1 MSEVK
6 SSADVLAFWR
16 AAGAERWFEKDDTFD
31 RAIRDGY
38 LATYE
43 AAAAGK
49 LNDWEKTPDGALA
62 LVIVL
67 DQFPRNMFRGDAR
80 AFAADPLALA
90 ITERALTSGYDRKI
104 EHELVP
110 FLYMPLMHS
119 ENIADQRRCVDLFG
133 RYGNQNNL
141 KFAEI
146 HRDIIERFGRFPHR
160 NAALRRATTAD
171 EKAFLDSGGFGG

>member
-1 MSEVK
+1 MSAV
-6 SSADVLAFWR
+6 ADAADILAFWR
-16 AAGAERWFEKDDTFD
+16 QAGESKWFEKDDAFD
-31 RAIRDGY
+31 RAIREKFF
-38 LATYE
+38 ATYE
-43 AAAAGK
+43 AAANGQ
-49 LNDWEKTPDGALA
+49 LSDWEKTPDGALA

-67 DQFPRNMFRGDAR
+67 DQFPRNIFRNDAR
-80 AFAADPLALA
+80 AFTTDPQALA
-90 ITERALTSGYDRKI
+90 IAERALTSGYDRKI

-146 HRDIIERFGRFPHR
+146 HRNIIERFGRFPHR
-160 NAALRRATTAD
+160 NTVLGRITTP
-171 EKAFLDSGGFGG
+171 EEQTFLEHGGFAG